1 MLWVCPS
8 HPLLQQQFFLAS
20 LQDELAAACLHWFE
34 WQVCWTSLALSPNAF
49 TCSVN
54 CTSMSTMS
62 HLVFAVGWGRKMKH
76 NPDNPSKFTGIV
88 KMKDELTFMTRRD
101 LRCVSGYPGSYIS
114 KGSNIHGYILWSW
127 YLFKQPSTVVAPFQ
141 SHNFKQ
147 LSNIPSTSSDLEAVT
162 RDGKTTLVPWLGFRP
177 GQSSFSLLFRQSC

>member
-8 HPLLQQQFFLAS
+8 HPLLQPQFFLVS
-20 LQDELAAACLHWFE
+20 LQDETAAACLHWFE
-34 WQVCWTSLALSPNAF
+34 WQVCWTGLTLSPNAF

-76 NPDNPSKFTGIV
+76 NPDNPSKFTGMWRW
-88 KMKDELTFMTRRD
+88 KMNWHLWPEEIYV
-101 LRCVSGYPGSYIS
+101 VSGYPGSYIS

-141 SHNFKQ
+141 SHTT
-147 LSNIPSTSSDLEAVT
+147 LSNYLIFP
-162 RDGKTTLVPWLGFRP
+162 
-177 GQSSFSLLFRQSC
+177 LLLQI